1 MSLRLSL
8 ATLVAVVAAPTLAT
22 AQSASPYYQPAP
34 GPAPAAAPAPAP
46 AATPPP
52 AIHAARPAL
61 EPRVGLELDIG
72 LQAGELNC
80 SSDGEQCDGFV
91 EAGGIDLGATYM
103 FTPRLGVNAQV
114 WAMGHSRD
122 GWTLTQV
129 ITTVG
134 VEFRPLPILS
144 LQAGVGHAHVG
155 LSYDHGDLSVTSD
168 NAFAIM
174 LGASFDIIRARR
186 WVIDLQAKFGQG
198 FYGDADDDGDAD
210 VVARNVGAGAGFT
223 FLF

>member
-1 MSLRLSL
+1 MLLRLASL
-8 ATLVAVVAAPTLAT
+8 IAVVAAPTLAA
-22 AQSASPYYQPAP
+22 AQAASPYYQPAP
-34 GPAPAAAPAPAP
+34 AATPAPGP
-46 AATPPP
+46 ATPPP
-52 AIHAARPAL
+52 AVHAARPAL

-103 FTPRLGVNAQV
+103 FTPRLGINGQV

-134 VEFRPLPILS
+134 VEFRPVPILS

-155 LSYDHGDLSVTSD
+155 LSLDNGDLAVTSD

-174 LGASFDIIRARR
+174 LGASFDVVRARR
-186 WVIDLQAKFGQG
+186 WVIDLQAKFG
-198 FYGDADDDGDAD
+198 
-210 VVARNVGAGAGFT
+210 
-223 FLF
+223 